1 MPGCIRGRCRPDR
14 GNTLSQV
21 GIGSELGATRQESSS
36 PIRTRV
42 EVFEHAIRRAGGSL
56 FRRSRFVW
64 NDKDWSAARGLLAT
78 LGFLEVTFGLS
89 ADTEHDAINERNV
102 VFMRKN
108 KKVTRVPESIP
119 APDQGWLD
127 VEQAASVE
135 VSSEDEN
142 YPIESALLGDQ
153 KRGWRASEPGSQTIR
168 LIFDSPQRLRRIWL
182 AFEDS
187 EVSRTQE
194 FVLRWSSH
202 VGEPF
207 REIVRQQWNFSSPG
221 GIREIEDYAVDLV
234 EVGML
239 ELTIV
244 PDKSGGEARASL
256 AKMRLS

>member
-1 MPGCIRGRCRPDR
+1 
-14 GNTLSQV
+14 
-21 GIGSELGATRQESSS
+21 
-36 PIRTRV
+36 
-42 EVFEHAIRRAGGSL
+42 
-56 FRRSRFVW
+56 
-64 NDKDWSAARGLLAT
+64 
-78 LGFLEVTFGLS
+78 
-89 ADTEHDAINERNV
+89 
-102 VFMRKN
+102 MRK
-108 KKVTRVPESIP
+108 KVVRVPQITP
-119 APDQGWLD
+119 ARDQGWLD
-127 VEQAASVE
+127 VNKAASVE

-142 YPIESALLGDQ
+142 YPIESALLGDE
-153 KRGWRASEPGSQTIR
+153 KRGWRAADPGSQTIR

-221 GIREIEDYAVDLV
+221 GVREIEDYAVDLV
-234 EVGML
+234 DVGML